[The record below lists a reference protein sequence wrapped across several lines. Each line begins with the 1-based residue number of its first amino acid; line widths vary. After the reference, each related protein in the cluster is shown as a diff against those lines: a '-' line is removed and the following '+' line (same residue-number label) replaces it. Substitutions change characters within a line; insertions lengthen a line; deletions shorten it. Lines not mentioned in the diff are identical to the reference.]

1 MSKFEEK
8 ILKKGEIIVESI
20 NKSAIEESN
29 NLKEKLI
36 LNAKNELEL
45 QLKKEIEKAQDLIK
59 QANQESVR
67 NLRDE
72 VAISKQNIINSIF
85 NEVKTMLLN
94 LKDED
99 YFNYVLKSIL
109 SETIQKNKVIQ
120 VSKKDYKL
128 YQRILTTLNGHLVDA
143 DILNKKLG
151 NGYNLKLSDTPADI
165 ESGFILVGPMFD
177 LNFSLENLLEK
188 LVNKYEK
195 EIYEALN

>member
-8 ILKKGEIIVESI
+8 ILKKGKIIVESI

-36 LNAKNELEL
+36 LNDKNELKL

-72 VAISKQNIINSIF
+72 VAISKQNIIHSIF

-94 LKDED
+94 LNDED
-99 YFNYVLKSIL
+99 YFN
-109 SETIQKNKVIQ
+109 
-120 VSKKDYKL
+120 
-128 YQRILTTLNGHLVDA
+128 
-143 DILNKKLG
+143 
-151 NGYNLKLSDTPADI
+151 
-165 ESGFILVGPMFD
+165 
-177 LNFSLENLLEK
+177 
-188 LVNKYEK
+188 
-195 EIYEALN
+195 